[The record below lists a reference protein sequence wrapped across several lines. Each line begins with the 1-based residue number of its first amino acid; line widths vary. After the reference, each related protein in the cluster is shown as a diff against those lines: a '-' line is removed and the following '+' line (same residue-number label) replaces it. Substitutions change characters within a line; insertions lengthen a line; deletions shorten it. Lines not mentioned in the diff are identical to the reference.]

1 MMKVSHHS
9 IELSWMNEEN
19 KSRNGPSVRWTR
31 FSVEKMD
38 PKTHTPL
45 YTWYSTHVV
54 EGLESSTSYSFRLRV
69 SRASREGSLSPV
81 LSVFTTRE
89 IFLYQSWFIYCLVR
103 SLVEILVKHGT
114 DKIYNSCL
122 LTCIFLFMHFFFF
135 SLMQTCFSGHLDTVK
150 YLRNCGSLWT
160 PLMRVSA
167 ISGNAAVTSIILQ
180 AGADVYVL
188 DKAGKTPIMVAVLNN
203 QKEMVKLLLDS
214 GADHHIKNEVT
225 DYDHYYIHNNKNSN
239 RLTSTGQ
246 FSYGDKK

>member
-1 MMKVSHHS
+1 DFPSLVHWVDVWKVSHHS

-89 IFLYQSWFIYCLVR
+89 IFLYQSWCTER
-103 SLVEILVKHGT
+103 
-114 DKIYNSCL
+114 
-122 LTCIFLFMHFFFF
+122 
-135 SLMQTCFSGHLDTVK
+135 
-150 YLRNCGSLWT
+150 
-160 PLMRVSA
+160 
-167 ISGNAAVTSIILQ
+167 
-180 AGADVYVL
+180 
-188 DKAGKTPIMVAVLNN
+188 
-203 QKEMVKLLLDS
+203 
-214 GADHHIKNEVT
+214 
-225 DYDHYYIHNNKNSN
+225 
-239 RLTSTGQ
+239 
-246 FSYGDKK
+246 